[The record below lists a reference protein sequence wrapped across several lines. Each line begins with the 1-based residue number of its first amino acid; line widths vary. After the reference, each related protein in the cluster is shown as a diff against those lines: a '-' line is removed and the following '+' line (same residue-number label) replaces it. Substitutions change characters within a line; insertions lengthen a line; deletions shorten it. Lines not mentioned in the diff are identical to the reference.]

1 MNPYDFIDAQDL
13 LEECKRRYPIG
24 SYFRCASVSTDICL
38 VEKSTYDDLRYD
50 EDDNYYSGDAY
61 VDVSEVGTLTVDFGL
76 RVFIIN
82 DNERN
87 TGYMVRNNKWAEP
100 CDHNGDLYVDI
111 PRTQSSGFKFNI
123 GDTVKV
129 CNSDED
135 TTKYGYVNRDG
146 VFQRIDAVGGK
157 EGTIIGTKLFPGK
170 GVYFSM
176 TKIGEGAYI
185 HQDRLTL
192 LKPIMIFNNGDIV
205 VVCKKEDDPTD
216 YGYWNPRTGFAKIN
230 GVGDS
235 QGTIKNSI
243 NGEHGIYY
251 QIDSLG
257 GSDYIHEARLKLVIS
272 IQSQSNTTKNGKE
285 HTARSGTESAKVCRP
300 NQQISESAPIR
311 GVGLKG
317 SGSKIRLGGDN
328 RHH

>member
-1 MNPYDFIDAQDL
+1 MNPYGFIDAQDL

-76 RVFIIN
+76 PVFIIN

-111 PRTQSSGFKFNI
+111 PRTQSSGFEFNI
-123 GDTVKV
+123 
-129 CNSDED
+129 
-135 TTKYGYVNRDG
+135 
-146 VFQRIDAVGGK
+146 
-157 EGTIIGTKLFPGK
+157 
-170 GVYFSM
+170 
-176 TKIGEGAYI
+176 
-185 HQDRLTL
+185 
-192 LKPIMIFNNGDIV
+192 GDIV
-205 VVCKKEDDPTD
+205 VVCKKGDDPTD
-216 YGYWNPRTGFAKIN
+216 YGYWNPGTGFAKIN

-243 NGEHGIYY
+243 NKEHGIYY

-257 GSDYIHEARLKLVIS
+257 GSDYIHEARLKLKIS
-272 IQSQSNTTKNGKE
+272 IQSQSNTNKNGKE
-285 HTARSGTESAKVCRP
+285 HTNPSSESAKVCGP
-300 NQQISESAPIR
+300 NQQISKSAPIR

-317 SGSKIRLGGDN
+317 SGIKIKLGGDN
-328 RHH
+328 RYH